1 MLMGDEIEGLV
12 YYVNGVCSICL
23 RMLIGFTTMG
33 SLWFCYGM
41 LIVFMDVSG
50 GFMGWLCITTR
61 QQNPH

>member
-1 MLMGDEIEGLV
+1 MLIGDEIEGLV

-50 GFMGWLCITTR
+50 GFMR
-61 QQNPH
+61 